1 MWEGVSVG
9 GGDGGAMRGLDFVSR
24 YYEDFPIYKKIGE
37 SNLTQLYIK
46 EATDFI
52 TANAKANTPFLL
64 YWTPDAT
71 HTPVYASSMFL
82 GTSKRGL

>member
-1 MWEGVSVG
+1 MS
-9 GGDGGAMRGLDFVSR
+9 LCR
-24 YYEDFPIYKKIGE
+24 YYQDFPIYKKIGE
-37 SNLTQLYIK
+37 SNLTQLYIQ

-52 TANAKANTPFLL
+52 TASTKAGKPFLL

-71 HTPVYASSMFL
+71 HTPVYASSQFR